1 MWRQQ
6 IKTRNWVLQERW
18 AWVRGRGLPGDPDS
32 PPRTH
37 THTHTH
43 THTPRAGEHCGKT
56 GLVKRICKDPP
67 VWESRPR
74 GHTVVGSIFPSVQ
87 EGRTYRS
94 SLRGGGKPFTVWGW
108 GWRRLVSNLNERQGA
123 PFPHYAPALQG
134 GGSWRR
140 PDGRG
145 NACPPRAGCGEVVR
159 ELPKD
164 QLCVGQGAAVQ
175 GWNCQRWTCCNPEGL
190 GRADLS
196 FFCLGEGHYR
206 QSSLVMELPWWSS
219 G

>member
-1 MWRQQ
+1 MRRQQ
-6 IKTRNWVLQERW
+6 IKDTKLSFARTLGMGEGPRT
-18 AWVRGRGLPGDPDS
+18 ARGPRLPATY
-32 PPRTH
+32 TH

-123 PFPHYAPALQG
+123 PLPLYAPALQG
-134 GGSWRR
+134 GRS
-140 PDGRG
+140 
-145 NACPPRAGCGEVVR
+145 
-159 ELPKD
+159 
-164 QLCVGQGAAVQ
+164 
-175 GWNCQRWTCCNPEGL
+175 
-190 GRADLS
+190 
-196 FFCLGEGHYR
+196 
-206 QSSLVMELPWWSS
+206 
-219 G
+219 